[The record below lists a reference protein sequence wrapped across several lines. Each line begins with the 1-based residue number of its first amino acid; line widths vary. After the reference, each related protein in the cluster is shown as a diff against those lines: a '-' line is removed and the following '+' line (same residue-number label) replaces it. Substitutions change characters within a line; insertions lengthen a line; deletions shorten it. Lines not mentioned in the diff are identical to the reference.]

1 MPSHEVAR
9 LLRNEGDRVS
19 CHEAPSSPTD
29 VSVRWSSSALSKEGE
44 VDSDG
49 DRRPAIGD
57 ACSIMPA
64 SVGRPTLSSCFSQV
78 RPPTPQKLASETLQ
92 VEIHNSYVMTPPPQ
106 Q

>member
-9 LLRNEGDRVS
+9 LLRDEGDRVS

-44 VDSDG
+44 G

-64 SVGRPTLSSCFSQV
+64 SAGRRSRRASLRSG
-78 RPPTPQKLASETLQ
+78 RRRQKLRQKNCCEVAWCELCGKGVSG
-92 VEIHNSYVMTPPPQ
+92 HG
-106 Q
+106 